1 MKINQLKQLSTLF
14 LIGIFLILG
23 YGSDSDDTE
32 SSSSNEVNRVG
43 IFKDDRALKDYL
55 ISKGE
60 MRFSCS
66 RYGFT
71 VKIKFLDH
79 SKAELSYVGDGFG
92 DKLTTDY
99 TIEDISYWGSS
110 GMNQEFRRSVTLKD
124 GGVMGDGTVVQIMC
138 YSKDPHAD
146 KPSFEGQKVFL
157 EDGCSGL
164 SL

>member
-1 MKINQLKQLSTLF
+1 MKKQHLRQFSTAF
-14 LIGIFLILG
+14 LVGIFLILG
-23 YGSDSDDTE
+23 YGSGSDDSDD
-32 SSSSNEVNRVG
+32 SDEVNRVG

-60 MRFSCS
+60 MQFSCA

-92 DKLTTDY
+92 DKLTSEY
-99 TIEDISYWGSS
+99 TIEDISYWESA

-124 GGVMGDGTVVQIMC
+124 GGVMGDETVVQIMC